1 MERRNSLKNIMDKA
15 GKIVRTEKVTEGKSG
30 NNLML
35 TVDMDLQ
42 KRVEGSLEKEFTS
55 LSCCRANDGSCVRS
69 NDESEKRSNFIN
81 GRKENCK

>member
-1 MERRNSLKNIMDKA
+1 MDKA

-42 KRVEGSLEKEFTS
+42 KRVEALKRIYEPFMR
-55 LSCCRANDGSCVRS
+55 RADDGSCVRS

>member
-1 MERRNSLKNIMDKA
+1 MDKA

-42 KRVEGSLEKEFTS
+42 KK
-55 LSCCRANDGSCVRS
+55 
-69 NDESEKRSNFIN
+69 
-81 GRKENCK
+81 

>member
-1 MERRNSLKNIMDKA
+1 MDKA

-42 KRVEGSLEKEFTS
+42 KRVGAAL
-55 LSCCRANDGSCVRS
+55 
-69 NDESEKRSNFIN
+69 KRIYEPFMLQS
-81 GRKENCK
+81 R